1 MQREGSE
8 SGACCSPVVCFQDA
22 EKAGLNASAASRGH
36 RVSARGTAQ
45 GWIRGGSR
53 RPAGAPSP
61 SRPPRQ
67 GGVEAPSRRLGQ
79 LGGRR
84 PGCPGFWYA
93 RPVQTRAVESASARL
108 AKRPP
113 SSREPGES
121 RAAARA
127 PARPPGRPLPPRR
140 PPPPPPPEFSRLEQ
154 RAVAPWR
161 RPPSPSICDTLR
173 EPSCTVSRKQ
183 RARARW
189 VRWVMRRRDCN
200 ASQRDAYPVLLDW
213 TRRRKLL
220 GLRA

>member
-1 MQREGSE
+1 MKAEALAAGGLRVRRA
-8 SGACCSPVVCFQDA
+8 ACCSPVVCFQDA

-127 PARPPGRPLPPRR
+127 PARPPGRPLPPASAAAAAAAGIQSPRATRR
-140 PPPPPPPEFSRLEQ
+140 G
-154 RAVAPWR
+154 AVAAAAVSLDMR
-161 RPPSPSICDTLR
+161 HPP
-173 EPSCTVSRKQ
+173 
-183 RARARW
+183 
-189 VRWVMRRRDCN
+189 
-200 ASQRDAYPVLLDW
+200 
-213 TRRRKLL
+213 
-220 GLRA
+220 